1 MSGGKGGSQTQQVQI
16 PAWMEDVAKRN
27 LARAESISKV
37 GYMPYYGTDVVGFGP
52 TGDMARQANID
63 AAIAYGMAPE
73 GTKATSI
80 GDMSSGTLYDQAV
93 AEAARRNPGQ
103 EAYYNQF
110 FIDPQ
115 TGSMPGYDQAI
126 IDRATPGQP
135 NNPRNPN
142 FRSPGDPY
150 DPGMNSPE
158 AGVAFGGPLS
168 TEQSYSANTPYG
180 LTYDLGEKYRNA
192 GVLDVLGS
200 PLAVGAGYLADKNLA
215 RQGYSYV
222 TNPNA
227 RGGGYYTRNDRTY
240 GDSSELGSDAT
251 AGQSAA
257 MSGWSE

>member
-1 MSGGKGGSQTQQVQI
+1 MSGGKGGSQTQRVEI

-27 LARAESISKV
+27 LARAEAMSKV
-37 GYMPYYGTDVVGFGP
+37 GYQPYYGTDVVGFGP

-126 IDRATPGQP
+126 AEQAARDEMLRQGRISPALHGGDNRDGPG
-135 NNPRNPN
+135 NPVREFTVGQIQGFANKDLGMMR
-142 FRSPGDPY
+142 FLPGASLAQALTRGYVNYQAKDPASDY
-150 DPGMNSPE
+150 WNTGAGFSDGGGTYTTSTGREVSTSGMSPE
-158 AGVAFGGPLS
+158 TRAGLEATTAESSYGFG
-168 TEQSYSANTPYG
+168 
-180 LTYDLGEKYRNA
+180 D
-192 GVLDVLGS
+192 
-200 PLAVGAGYLADKNLA
+200 
-215 RQGYSYV
+215 
-222 TNPNA
+222 
-227 RGGGYYTRNDRTY
+227 
-240 GDSSELGSDAT
+240 
-251 AGQSAA
+251 
-257 MSGWSE
+257 

>member
-1 MSGGKGGSQTQQVQI
+1 MSGGKGGSKTQKVEI

-27 LARAESISKV
+27 LARSEAMSKV
-37 GYMPYYGTDVVGFGP
+37 GYQPYYGTDVVGFGP

-63 AAIAYGMAPE
+63 AAIAFGMAPE
-73 GTKATSI
+73 GTKATPM

-110 FIDPQ
+110 FVDPL
-115 TGSMPGYDQAI
+115 TGAMPGYDQAI

-135 NNPRNPN
+135 SNPRNPN
-142 FRSPGDPY
+142 TRLPGDPY

-158 AGVAFGGPLS
+158 SGVVDRRSNYAS
-168 TEQSYSANTPYG
+168 NTPYG
-180 LTYDLGEKYRNA
+180 LTFDLAERSRNM
-192 GVLDVLGS
+192 GPLDFVASPVSGIVGS
-200 PLAVGAGYLADKNLA
+200 LADKNLA